1 MKVKILGLVVF
12 MFILSG
18 CEMHYKST
26 SSSDIVGDSTTTETT
41 STTDS
46 STNTDDNSEDT
57 TDIDVTAG
65 DSSPVDVDT

>member
-1 MKVKILGLVVF
+1 MKILGAAIF

-26 SSSDIVGDSTTTETT
+26 SSSDIVGDSTSTETT

-46 STNTDDNSEDT
+46 STDDNSEDT